1 VPDTSFPHF
10 HAALAKVSKET
21 EAKSTHTV
29 ELTDQEIDFIRYATW
44 NWVLDAAGNYNY
56 RNKVRNDII
65 DKVGNAGYDLTR
77 EYNDFSD
84 EDE

>member
-1 VPDTSFPHF
+1 MPDASFPNL

-21 EAKSTHTV
+21 ETKDTHTV
-29 ELTDQEIDFIRYATW
+29 ELTDHEIDFIRYATW
-44 NWVLDAAGNYNY
+44 SWVIDAAGRYNY

-65 DKVGNAGYDLTR
+65 LKLHNSGYDLTR
-77 EYNDFSD
+77 EYNDFSG